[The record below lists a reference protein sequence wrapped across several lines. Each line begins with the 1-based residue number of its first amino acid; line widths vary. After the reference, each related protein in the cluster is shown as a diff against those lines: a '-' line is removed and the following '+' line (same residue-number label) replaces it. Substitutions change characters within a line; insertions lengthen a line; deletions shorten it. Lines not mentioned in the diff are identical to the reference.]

1 VADAVIKA
9 PIVVFYS
16 LFPCGKFIV
25 ATGVG
30 CKSCYHYVIKLARMA
45 LKRKGNRLVLR
56 MYSREQGHALVLL
69 SNPLLIMI
77 INVHCRLKAA
87 CRALS

>member
-1 VADAVIKA
+1 
-9 PIVVFYS
+9 
-16 LFPCGKFIV
+16 
-25 ATGVG
+25 
-30 CKSCYHYVIKLARMA
+30 MA

-56 MYSREQGHALVLL
+56 MYSREQGHALVHL
-69 SNPLLIMI
+69 SNLLLIMI